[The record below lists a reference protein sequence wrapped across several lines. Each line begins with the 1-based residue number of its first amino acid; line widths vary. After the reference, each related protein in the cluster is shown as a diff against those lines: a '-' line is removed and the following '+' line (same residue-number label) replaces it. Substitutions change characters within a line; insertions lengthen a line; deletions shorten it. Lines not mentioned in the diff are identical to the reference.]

1 MFENKF
7 LSLKFMKIY
16 QRRLRAEDRNR
27 KEIGKLEWTN
37 WMRGNKRV
45 QETAVNEVQY
55 SKGISNKLL
64 QRKQI

>member
-1 MFENKF
+1 
-7 LSLKFMKIY
+7 MKIY

-27 KEIGKLEWTN
+27 KEIGKLEWTT

-55 SKGISNKLL
+55 SKGISNELL

>member
-1 MFENKF
+1 
-7 LSLKFMKIY
+7 MKIY

-55 SKGISNKLL
+55 SKGISNELL